1 MIGQTIL
8 HYRVIER
15 LGGGGMGVVYKAED
29 IRLHRFVALKFLPP
43 EVAHDPHT
51 LARFQREAQAA
62 SALNHPNICTIHDI
76 GEQNGQ
82 SFIAMEFLDGITLKH
97 RIDGRPMPVDVLLT
111 LAIEIADA
119 LDAAHAKGIIHRDIK
134 PGNIFVTS
142 RGTAKV
148 LDFGLAKI
156 SGDPETPKDAT
167 GATLDLP
174 EHLTSPGSALGTVA
188 YMSPEQVGGK
198 ELDARTDLFSFG
210 AVLYEMGTGIL
221 PFRGDT
227 SGIIFESI
235 LNRAPTPAVR
245 LNPDLPAEFE
255 RIITKALEKD
265 RELRYQSAAELR
277 TDLKRLKRDNE
288 SSNRSSS
295 ADSPVASSSPSLGLD
310 GSGPA
315 KPTDYSVAVALP
327 ADASG
332 SSAVIAV
339 ARQHK
344 VGVAAI
350 GLLVLFFAVATIYG
364 LYSFLNRTRPLPFAN
379 FSISKITDTGRAGAT
394 AISPDGKF
402 ILSVQKSNGEQS
414 LWLRNIATGSE
425 TQVVSS
431 TGQTFGTPSFSTDGD
446 YLYFRETSP
455 DAGQSFDL
463 FRAPVLG
470 GNPQLIARDV
480 DTNAT
485 PSPDGQYIV
494 YIRDNDPEVGKWRL
508 LQANADGSQEKVLLI
523 RPLNQVPETLAW
535 SPGGKTIAVSFVNQ
549 SGNSRGEIDLFDVAT
564 SNWSLFVSF
573 SDKLVFGIVWVPD
586 GRWIYAVYIPEGE
599 HSSSNN
605 PQIGAFSYPDGKFR
619 PVSNDANSYSLLTA
633 SADGKILATI
643 QSREE
648 NEIDLLPSSGGD
660 SPAVL
665 PGIPRQQALNSLD
678 WTYDGNLLL
687 SQGYRIVRISPDGSN
702 FVTFLADPSAF
713 INAIA
718 ECDGGRSVLLTW
730 FYRDGKNTI
739 GIWRAHAD
747 GSDPAMLT
755 SGKSAVIWS
764 CSPDGRWLYYIDWI
778 TRGVYRMP
786 LAGGNPELIPGSAIA
801 NSVVHAMAL
810 SPDGRTLA
818 LFFDGFSPET
828 RIYSNKIALVDLQDA
843 PKPSIRILSPAAGPN
858 FVFHLSNPPSNSAFH
873 FTPDGKSFGLVS
885 ENKGVDNIWLLP
897 LDGSNGHQ
905 ITNFK
910 SELIREFRFSHDGK
924 RLAVL
929 RHHTESDVI
938 LFRDSASALK

>member
-1 MIGQTIL
+1 MIGQTIS

-43 EVAHDPHT
+43 DVAHDPHV

-82 SFIAMEFLDGITLKH
+82 SFIAMEFLDGVTLKH
-97 RIDGRPMPVDVLLT
+97 RIDGRPMPVDALLS

-119 LDAAHAKGIIHRDIK
+119 LDAAHAKGIVHRDIK

-142 RGTAKV
+142 RGNAKV

-156 SGDPETPKDAT
+156 SGNPEGTKDVTA
-167 GATLDLP
+167 ATLDLP

-188 YMSPEQVGGK
+188 YMSPEQVSGK

-210 AVLYEMGTGIL
+210 AVLYEMATGTL

-235 LNRAPTPAVR
+235 LNRAPTPALR
-245 LNPDLPAEFE
+245 LNPDLPAELE
-255 RIITKALEKD
+255 RIIVKALEKD
-265 RELRYQSAAELR
+265 RDLRYQSAAELR

-288 SSNRSSS
+288 SSHLSSPP
-295 ADSPVASSSPSLGLD
+295 DSPVGSLPTSLGPD
-310 GSGPA
+310 GSGSVRSQYASASVITPA
-315 KPTDYSVAVALP
+315 QS
-327 ADASG
+327 SG
-332 SSAVIAV
+332 SSAVVEV

-344 VGVAAI
+344 AGVVAI
-350 GLLVLFFAVATIYG
+350 GFIVLFLAAATFYG
-364 LYSFLNRTRPLPFAN
+364 LYSFINRPRALPFAN
-379 FSISKITDTGRAGAT
+379 FTISKITDTGRAGAT

-402 ILSVQKSNGEQS
+402 ILSVQKSNGEQG

-425 TQVVSS
+425 TQVVSPS
-431 TGQTFGTPSFSTDGD
+431 GQTFGTPSFSPDGD

-455 DAGQSFDL
+455 DAGQSLDL

-470 GNPQLIARDV
+470 GKPQLIARDV
-480 DTNAT
+480 DTNAA
-485 PSPDGQYIV
+485 PSPDGQYIA

-523 RPLNQVPETLAW
+523 RPLNQVPETIAW
-535 SPGGKTIAVSFVNQ
+535 SPDGKTIAVSFINQ
-549 SGNSRGEIDLFDVAT
+549 SGNSRGEIDLFDVT
-564 SNWSLFVSF
+564 TGNWSLFVSF
-573 SDKLVFGIVWVPD
+573 SDKLVFGIAWIPA

-599 HSSSNN
+599 HASSNN
-605 PQIGAFSYPDGKFR
+605 PQIGAFAFPDGKFR
-619 PVSNDANSYSLLTA
+619 PVTNDANVYTLLTA
-633 SADGKILATI
+633 SADGKTLATI

-660 SPAVL
+660 FPSVL

-678 WTYDGNLLL
+678 WTSDGNLLL
-687 SQGYRIVRISPDGSN
+687 SQGYRIVRTSPDGSN
-702 FVTFLADPSAF
+702 LVTFLSDPSAYT
-713 INAIA
+713 NAIA
-718 ECDGGRSVLLTW
+718 ECDSGRSVLLTW
-730 FYRDGKNTI
+730 FYHGGKNAI
-739 GIWRAHAD
+739 GIWRVHAD

-764 CSPDGRWLYYIDWI
+764 CSPDGKWLYYIDWV

-786 LAGGNPELIPGSAIA
+786 LAGGNPELIPGTAID

-810 SPDGRTLA
+810 SPDGLTLA
-818 LFFDGFSPET
+818 LFFDSFSPET

-873 FTPDGKSFGLVS
+873 FTPDGKSFALVS
-885 ENKGVDNIWLLP
+885 ENKGVDNIWLQP

-910 SELIREFRFSHDGK
+910 SELIPEFRFSHDGK

-938 LFRDSASALK
+938 LLRDSASASK